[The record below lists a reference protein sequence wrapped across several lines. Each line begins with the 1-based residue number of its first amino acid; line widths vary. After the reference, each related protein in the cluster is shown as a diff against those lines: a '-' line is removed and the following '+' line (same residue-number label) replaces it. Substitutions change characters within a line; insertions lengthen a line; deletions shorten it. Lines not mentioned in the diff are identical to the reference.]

1 MINKFLKDSAVYT
14 IASFIS
20 RGISLLLLPFYVRFL
35 TKEEYGLFDLI
46 LLSANFINL
55 SFSLEIT
62 QAIGRFLPTFRLE
75 NAKIGL
81 ISTAFLAI
89 LLSYS
94 LFLTIYVFFEEFIQ
108 QNLFQSEFNGK
119 TYFLIGLYIVSN
131 GLFLFFQNN
140 LRWDLKSYQF
150 ALNSILFTLIN
161 VFGVFLFIYK
171 LKLGIDG
178 VLYSGIVASVF
189 SIFSSYLCQKKY
201 YTYFFSV
208 KYAKKIIVFSFP
220 LIFSSISVYF
230 SLYMDRIIINKFL
243 GLEELAV
250 FGVGYRFA
258 TIVGLISIGFSSSIA
273 PLIYNSPY
281 ALSTKSSVSKLFLYY
296 LLFSSLLVLFL
307 SIFSKEIILIFAT
320 KEYLIASTI
329 LPLITSSVVFSSL
342 YLFFPGLSVE
352 NKTRNLAVINFLSAI
367 LNLVLCLI
375 LVDNFGVV
383 GIAVST
389 LLTSIFS
396 FAVNYYYS
404 QKYYFVLIRKD
415 IVFMISLI
423 FLTCFI
429 SSLFLN
435 QILIYSSLSV
445 MYLTIKL
452 FFFLIVCLLL
462 YMLVYRNRLAKFKTL
477 N

>member
-1 MINKFLKDSAVYT
+1 MINKLLKDSAVYT

-46 LLSANFINL
+46 LLSVNFINL
-55 SFSLEIT
+55 TFSLEIT
-62 QAIGRFLPTFRLE
+62 QAIGRFLPTFRLK

-81 ISTAFLAI
+81 VSTAFLVI
-89 LLSYS
+89 LSSYS
-94 LFLTIYVFFEEFIQ
+94 LFLIIYVLFEEFIQ
-108 QNLFQSEFNGK
+108 QNIFQTEFNGS
-119 TYFLIGLYIVSN
+119 TYFLIGLYIISN

-161 VFGVFLFIYK
+161 VFGVFLFIYN

-178 VLYSGIVASVF
+178 VLYSGIFASSF
-189 SIFSSYLCQKKY
+189 SIFSSYLCQKNY
-201 YTYFFSV
+201 YIYFFSF
-208 KYAKKIIVFSFP
+208 KYAKKIIAFSFP
-220 LIFSSISVYF
+220 LIFSSVSVYF
-230 SLYMDRIIINKFL
+230 SLYIDRIIINKFL

-258 TIVGLISIGFSSSIA
+258 TIVGLISIGFSSSIS

-281 ALSTKSSVSKLFLYY
+281 ALSTKSSVSKLFSYY
-296 LLFSSLLVLFL
+296 LLFSSLLILFL

-320 KEYLIASTI
+320 KEYLGASTI

-342 YLFFPGLSVE
+342 YLFFPGLSIE
-352 NKTRNLAVINFLSAI
+352 NKTRNLAFINFLSAI
-367 LNLVLCLI
+367 LNLVLCII
-375 LVDNFGVV
+375 LVNDFGVF

-389 LLTSIFS
+389 LFTSIFS
-396 FAVNYYYS
+396 FAINFYYS
-404 QKYYFVLIRKD
+404 QKYYHVFINRD
-415 IVFMISLI
+415 IVFRIFVI
-423 FLTCFI
+423 FLTCFMLTLI
-429 SSLFLN
+429 LN
-435 QILIYSSLSV
+435 QYLIYSSLSV
-445 MYLTIKL
+445 KYLCLKVI
-452 FFFLIVCLLL
+452 FYLIVCLLI
-462 YMLVYRNRLAKFKTL
+462 YFGVYRDRLSKLKIL